1 MGQSHS
7 HPIATDPMTDR
18 PEFRYHL
25 LRAAGER
32 FQAGVADLT
41 AEQLAEVTRLARR
54 TFELECLVLGSRAA
68 RDLIIP
74 ASRVEEAVAQ
84 LRARYADAAEFAV
97 DLGRN
102 GLDLRTLRL
111 ALRRELTFDGA
122 MSRVAARAVAVTQ
135 SDEQLFYESHPER
148 FSVPERRTAR
158 HLLITVNDDF
168 AENRRAVALARI
180 EQLSERLQG
189 PPDGR
194 DERFAAL
201 ARGHSECPTATEG
214 GRLGEVVPG
223 QLYPALDAALF
234 ALGAGEM
241 GGPVES
247 EMGFHLLLCEH
258 IAPPRSIPFTDAQP
272 QIRQL
277 LEKWAARRSQQAW
290 IEQLRRPAAMS
301 ADSVQSEET
310 AA

>member
-7 HPIATDPMTDR
+7 HPISTDPMTDR

-25 LRAAGER
+25 LRAAAER
-32 FQAGVADLT
+32 FQVGVADLT

-54 TFELECLVLGSRAA
+54 TFELECLVLGSQEV

-84 LRARYADAAEFAV
+84 LLARYADAAEFAA
-97 DLGRN
+97 DLERN
-102 GLDLRTLRL
+102 GLDLKTLGL
-111 ALRRELTFDGA
+111 ALQRELTFDGA
-122 MSRVAARAVAVTQ
+122 MSRVAARAAAVTEL
-135 SDEQLFYESHPER
+135 DERRFYESHPER
-148 FSVPERRTAR
+148 FSVPERRTAH

-168 AENRRAVALARI
+168 AENRRDVALARI

-189 PPDGR
+189 PPDDGA
-194 DERFAAL
+194 ERFAAL

-234 ALGAGEM
+234 ALEAGEIS
-241 GGPVES
+241 GPVES
-247 EMGFHLLLCEH
+247 EMGFHLLLCED
-258 IAPPRSIPFTDAQP
+258 IAPPRSIPFSQAQP
-272 QIRQL
+272 QIRQV
-277 LEKWAARRSQQAW
+277 LEKWVARRCQQAW
-290 IEQLRRPAAMS
+290 LEALRRQAATS
-301 ADSVQSEET
+301 ADSVQSEE
-310 AA
+310 AAA